1 MTSPRRRAS
10 GTSGRREAGKT
21 VEIDVQMVYSVD
33 APTEMV
39 LQIEAAHL
47 PDQTPVDCDLVL
59 EGAKDVV
66 NGTGEAGI
74 GIRSRFVVTDRLTCR
89 YRAQLSMTRPRVRI
103 SRMGPT
109 ALTALPGDTIRYLMP
124 SRYCVPSDFAATDE
138 TLFGEKTGGAFI
150 AAASDWISRNVLYA
164 PGAST
169 PDTTAADTF
178 MRREGICRDFA
189 HVLISMARARGI
201 PARFVACYD
210 PGVEPPDFHAVAQ
223 VWLDGGWHLVDPT
236 GMADPETIAIIGVGL
251 DAAEVSF
258 LTVFGRTEL
267 LEQTVSVIGS

>member
-1 MTSPRRRAS
+1 MSRSDAGGERPKGAS
-10 GTSGRREAGKT
+10 GGRV
-21 VEIDVQMVYSVD
+21 VEIDVHMVYDVD
-33 APTEMV
+33 LPTDMI
-39 LQIEAAHL
+39 LQIEAAEGEG
-47 PDQTPVDCDLVL
+47 QTILSQSL
-59 EGAKDVV
+59 SLSGAEAEAH
-66 NGTGEAGI
+66 GTGEAGI
-74 GIRSRFVVTDRLTCR
+74 GRRSRFIVSDRLTCR
-89 YRAQLSMTRPRVRI
+89 YKAQVEITRPSPRLR
-103 SRMGPT
+103 RLAGTP
-109 ALTALPGDTIRYLMP
+109 LTDLPGDTIRYLMP
-124 SRYCVPSDFAATDE
+124 SRYSVPSDFAATDD
-138 TLFGEKTGGAFI
+138 TLFGQKSGGAFI
-150 AAASDWISRNVLYA
+150 AAASDWISENITYS

-236 GMADPETIAIIGVGL
+236 GMASPESIAIIGVGL

-267 LEQTVSVIGS
+267 VKQRVTVS